1 MIMKYENNAFFIFM
15 IVFILLMSVK
25 ATTWKEPQKARG
37 LKVGFIQT
45 QKGHIFTK
53 KVDTIN
59 YINAGGRQWPT
70 YCPLIQK
77 RPKSWGTYLR

>member
-1 MIMKYENNAFFIFM
+1 MNKLEHYGFYIFM
-15 IVFILLMSVK
+15 VVFILLMSVK
-25 ATTWKEPQKARG
+25 ATTWNEPQKARG
-37 LKVGFIQT
+37 LKVGSVQT

-70 YCPLIQK
+70 YSPLIQK